1 MAIDTSKNE
10 AKASKTKELL
20 NKMKPSKKTLA
31 IIALTT
37 GTILGAQSG
46 LSFEELMINV
56 DKIVPIVTTILNLFM
71 GSTNGTV
78 VIP

>member
-1 MAIDTSKNE
+1 MAIDT
-10 AKASKTKELL
+10 SKTKELL